1 MEAAPGLLWLVHE
14 RVFLRDLH
22 PLDDVLATDDV
33 LIGRCQLE
41 HLVGEPLLWCL
52 VLLQLGDVILVVEEL
67 AEYLWIAANVVNIG
81 RELGLLLV

>member
-1 MEAAPGLLWLVHE
+1 MEAAPGLLRLVHE

-33 LIGRCQLE
+33 LICRRQLE
-41 HLVGEPLLWCL
+41 HLVREPLLRRL
-52 VLLQLGDVILVVEEL
+52 VLLQLSDVILVVEEL

>member
-33 LIGRCQLE
+33 LIGWRQLE

-67 AEYLWIAANVVNIG
+67 AENLWIAADVVNIG